1 MWSTIDKSFYLGE
14 KVPFQKVIHNYKNFW
29 KKSAGS
35 RACEEFL
42 EMRPRA
48 QSTKEKKKLDFIET
62 KSFCFV
68 KDNVKED
75 EKPSYKLGEILF
87 AMTAHQDGKL
97 IY

>member
-1 MWSTIDKSFYLGE
+1 MRRVLRNEAKSTIHKR
-14 KVPFQKVIHNYKNFW
+14 K
-29 KKSAGS
+29 
-35 RACEEFL
+35 
-42 EMRPRA
+42 
-48 QSTKEKKKLDFIET
+48 KKKLDFIET

-75 EKPSYKLGEILF
+75 EKPGYKLGEILF